1 LSTTTVRE
9 GQEVRV
15 SLYDVRG
22 RQVRVLHEGR
32 VSGGGSQRVEIEAAG
47 LSSGTYVVRVKG
59 EGFAATRK
67 VVVVR

>member
-1 LSTTTVRE
+1 MT
-9 GQEVRV
+9 V

-32 VSGGGSQRVEIEAAG
+32 VSGGGAERVEIEAAG
-47 LSSGTYVVRVKG
+47 LSSGTYAARVKG